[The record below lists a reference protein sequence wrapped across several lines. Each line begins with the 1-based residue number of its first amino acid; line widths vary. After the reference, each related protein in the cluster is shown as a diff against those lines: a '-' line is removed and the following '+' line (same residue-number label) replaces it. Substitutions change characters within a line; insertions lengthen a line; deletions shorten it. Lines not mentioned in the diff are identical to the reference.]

1 MGDGGASPIKE
12 LRTTLIKFFS
22 YMAASHVESS
32 GGMGTRILLD
42 ERPGGKTTQYVDLPD
57 KETVMEASAA
67 CG

>member
-12 LRTTLIKFFS
+12 LRTTLIKIFLIWP
-22 YMAASHVESS
+22 VESS
-32 GGMGTRILLD
+32 GGKGTRILLD
-42 ERPGGKTTQYVDLPD
+42 ERPGEKTAQHADLPG